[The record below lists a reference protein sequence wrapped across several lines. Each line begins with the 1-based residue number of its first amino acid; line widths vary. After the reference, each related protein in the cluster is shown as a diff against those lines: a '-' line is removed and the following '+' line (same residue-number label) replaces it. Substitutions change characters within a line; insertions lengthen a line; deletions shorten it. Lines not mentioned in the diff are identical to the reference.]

1 MTRILS
7 KLLGAHEPEF
17 QLGLRRLERANNSQS
32 ADILLTTEIIQQV
45 QNKIRQLE
53 LDPNDTTPEELYI
66 ALQQKLL
73 NDDHQ
78 LRLQLNINN
87 AASPA
92 DVMSILKQ
100 FIDKLKF
107 PKNCFALRLA
117 VAKKL
122 LKATPPKKAMQAL
135 GYRSIDSMLKHEVV
149 AQIYAAAFIY
159 ESSDWQTNFLNQYR
173 KLQPGNFETRKI
185 SLYYPQSKPW
195 KKIAADYIASNKQT
209 SAAFQELGAII
220 VMPSTVDL
228 PAYAI
233 TSTLFVIESINDIR
247 RCSAFL
253 KLQQVNNNFGYLVAQ
268 YAYKEPL
275 TSSTIFGQSLPWR
288 VIHYYYDKNGLNDHP
303 EVFEPH
309 VQAED
314 LQLARAESTLIKVL
328 PELAFWQDTACL
340 GMMANDQSVSL
351 NMLDV
356 AIGVVNELPYR
367 QRILRYMRDRMWCE
381 LFSRYLSQENL
392 EQALHRFSSELTE
405 EPAMALIEE
414 Q

>member
-17 QLGLRRLERANNSQS
+17 QLSLRRLERANNSQS

-45 QNKIRQLE
+45 QNKIRQLG

-122 LKATPPKKAMQAL
+122 LKATPPKKAMQSL

-159 ESSDWQTNFLNQYR
+159 ESNDWQTNFLNQYR

-185 SLYYPQSKPW
+185 SLFYPQSKLW
-195 KKIAADYIASNKQT
+195 KKIAADYIANNKQT

-253 KLQQVNNNFGYLVAQ
+253 KLQQVNTNFGYLVAQ

-288 VIHYYYDKNGLNDHP
+288 VIHYYYDKHGLNDHP
-303 EVFEPH
+303 EIFEPH

-314 LQLARAESTLIKVL
+314 LQLARAESALVKVM
-328 PELAFWQDTACL
+328 PELEFWQDTACL
-340 GMMANDQSVSL
+340 GMMANDQPVSL

-392 EQALHRFSSELTE
+392 EQALHYFSGELAE